1 MKQII
6 TKDKSVICTTSA
18 PYSKEEVKSM
28 KQGGYKVKEIED
40 ETQTENSKVNNK

>member
-6 TKDKSVICTTSA
+6 TKDKKVYCVTTV
-18 PYSKEEVKSM
+18 PYSKEVIKAI

-40 ETQTENSKVNNK
+40 ETENSKANKK